1 MTNPYQHRPAANSP
15 CLCGSGLVFKV
26 CCKGKLPGIR
36 DIGKK
41 WRDHAKANRWLRAIK
56 ALRADVTQYTI
67 WHMSHTAPVVRM
79 KPEFRHN
86 HLMHVD
92 IMALSEYVG
101 LLMMAYAKYSYLH
114 KAHAVLTRLATNI
127 DDPRWAKK
135 IAYHKGICALW
146 QDDRDA
152 AAKEIGVLGKITPSD
167 EDIDI
172 LQIYLDLYGS
182 EMGLT
187 ETLAFMDQIVDVT
200 TSGADKLQYLGA
212 KAFQL
217 VLAKDNDG
225 AREGFEQA
233 IALAKQIEEE
243 EGLSLAEENWLC
255 RSLEGLAIITR
266 DNALFDQIVTR
277 VRGIVADPDAL
288 TDQGKS
294 EMYRMIADAQRF
306 SGNFKDALA
315 NYTAAYLFQKN
326 EVLLTFKAECALLM
340 SEKDEAL
347 SLIQSV
353 DLEKLDSA
361 ERADHAFIF
370 FYVAKA
376 HNDVS
381 LLKRARELLK
391 AVKTP
396 LPYFETQRLQNLDA
410 AQDAIDA
417 IIQEG
422 GAVDKSLGRSWLGSL
437 SRYTVMNPNFFGIG
451 INLNNMIDDA
461 IAPSDAKQNRLGKDD
476 TSK

>member
-1 MTNPYQHRPAANSP
+1 VTNPHRHWPASNSL
-15 CLCGSGLVFKV
+15 CLCGSGLAFKV
-26 CCKGKLPGIR
+26 CCKGKLPGTR

-79 KPEFRHN
+79 KPEFRHKR
-86 HLMHVD
+86 LMHVD

-127 DDPRWAKK
+127 DDPRWTKK

-146 QDDRDA
+146 QGNRDA
-152 AAKEIGVLGKITPSD
+152 AAKEIGVLGKIAPGD

-172 LQIYLDLYGS
+172 LQIYLDLHGS

-187 ETLAFMDQIVDVT
+187 ETLAFMDQIVNVT
-200 TSGADKLQYLGA
+200 TSEADKLQYMGA

-225 AREGFEQA
+225 ARKGFERA

-277 VRGIVADPDAL
+277 VRGIVADPETL

-294 EMYRMIADAQRF
+294 DMYRMIADAQRF
-306 SGNFKDALA
+306 SGKFKDALV
-315 NYTAAYLFQKN
+315 NYTTAYLFQKD
-326 EVLLTFKAECALLM
+326 EVLLTFKAECALRM
-340 SEKDEAL
+340 AEKDEAL

-361 ERADHAFIF
+361 EQADHAFIF

-376 HNDVS
+376 RNDVS
-381 LLKRARELLK
+381 LLKKAREYLK
-391 AVKTP
+391 AVKTTV
-396 LPYFETQRLQNLDA
+396 PYFETQRLQHLDA

-417 IIQEG
+417 IAQAG
-422 GAVDKSLGRSWLGSL
+422 SAVGKSPARSWLGSL
-437 SRYTVMNPNFFGIG
+437 SRYTVMNPNLFGMG

-461 IAPSDAKQNRLGKDD
+461 TATSGARQKRLGKDD
-476 TSK
+476 TE

>member
-1 MTNPYQHRPAANSP
+1 MTNPHQHRPDANSP
-15 CLCGSGLVFKV
+15 CLCGSGLAFKV
-26 CCKGKLPGIR
+26 CCKGKLPGTG

-67 WHMSHTAPVVRM
+67 WHMSHTAPLVRM
-79 KPEFRHN
+79 KPEFRQQR
-86 HLMHVD
+86 LMHVD
-92 IMALSEYVG
+92 IMALSDYVG

-127 DDPRWAKK
+127 DDPRWTKK

-152 AAKEIGVLGKITPSD
+152 AAKEIGVLGKIAPGD

-172 LQIYLDLYGS
+172 LQIYLDLHGS

-200 TSGADKLQYLGA
+200 MNGADKLQYMGA

-217 VLAKDNDG
+217 VLAKDDDG
-225 AREGFEQA
+225 AREGFKQA

-243 EGLSLAEENWLC
+243 EDLSIAEEHWLC

-288 TDQGKS
+288 TDLGKS
-294 EMYRMIADAQRF
+294 DMYRMIADAQRF
-306 SGNFKDALA
+306 SGKFKDALT
-315 NYTAAYLFQKN
+315 NYTTAYLFQKD
-326 EVLLTFKAECALLM
+326 EVLLTFKAECALWM
-340 SEKDEAL
+340 GEKDEAL
-347 SLIQSV
+347 SLIESV
-353 DLEKLDSA
+353 DFEQLDSA
-361 ERADHAFIF
+361 EQADYAFVF
-370 FYVAKA
+370 FYIAKTR
-376 HNDVS
+376 NEVS
-381 LLKRARELLK
+381 LLKTAREHLK
-391 AVKTP
+391 AVSTP
-396 LPYFETQRLQNLDA
+396 VPYFETRRLQHLDA
-410 AQDAIDA
+410 AQDAIDTIA
-417 IIQEG
+417 QEG
-422 GAVDKSLGRSWLGSL
+422 GAADKSTGRSWLGSL
-437 SRYTVMNPNFFGIG
+437 SRYTVMNPNLFGMG

-461 IAPSDAKQNRLGKDD
+461 IAPPEAKQKRLGKGD
-476 TSK
+476 TLK